1 MKRMNILKGIA
12 MSAMALLTLASCS
25 NEDAGSL
32 LSSAQDRVPLQVSVE
47 NAATRGIIKGTTL
60 PDDCSYR
67 IYAYSRN
74 SETNYEA
81 LNNRR
86 GSSVYYNKGVSRID
100 DEPIYLPEDGSDV
113 QVVALYGGITGDYD
127 NLRVNKIELSVKDQ
141 EDYLVGVNTNQVNK
155 SDPKANL
162 AFTHV
167 MSRVTLNIRR
177 AKDNTNSYKIPVVKI
192 NNLASSYAYMDV
204 EGGQPVISVVD
215 KNQDFS
221 LPIKIDDY
229 VLDDPSKVITADF
242 LVLPTEQENITIK
255 LDGFSQEIK
264 LPISNFE
271 MGQQYS
277 FNVVIRDGK
286 LTVDGFKIIPWGEK
300 KQQDNVVVD
309 GTYKQKA
316 SIGDFFYSDG
326 TYSSNYNGKKVIGV
340 VYALTDEKNGNINR
354 KLTESYH
361 GRIVAL
367 ADAKSPLY
375 GGAYYMSEY
384 KNVNYISDYT
394 IVGEGNTVVN
404 EKGQIEEW
412 PSSGA
417 LDDFNGLYETQQL
430 EKFNKDNEDAK
441 WEAWYQCVSYST
453 EGFPQGSWYLPSLGE
468 LYLVYK
474 VSNSRV
480 KKAFDSKYFKSLFSG
495 YEYYHTDYWSS
506 TQVNADEAWMI
517 CGSYHTPTKSA
528 KKGHDGFAQIRPV
541 TTF

>member
-12 MSAMALLTLASCS
+12 VSAMALLTLASCS

-32 LSSAQDRVPLQVSVE
+32 SSSAQDRVPLQVSVE
-47 NAATRGIIKGTTL
+47 DAATRGIITGTTL

-81 LNNRR
+81 LNNQS
-86 GSSVYYNKGVSRID
+86 GSTVKYQKGVSRID

-113 QVVALYGGITGDYD
+113 QVVALYGGITGSYD
-127 NLRVNKIELSVKDQ
+127 DLRVNKIKLSEKAQ
-141 EDYLVGVNTNQVNK
+141 EDYLVGVNTNKVNK
-155 SDPKANL
+155 TNPKANL

-167 MSRVTLNIRR
+167 MSRVTLNIKR
-177 AKDNTNSYKIPVVKI
+177 AKDNTNSYKIPEVTI
-192 NNLASSYAYMDV
+192 NNLAFDAYMDV
-204 EGGQPVISVVD
+204 EGGQPVIYAVD
-215 KNQDFS
+215 KSQNFN

-229 VLDDPSKVITADF
+229 VLDDSSKVITADF
-242 LVLPTEQENITIK
+242 LVLPAAQENITVK

-286 LTVDGFKIIPWGEK
+286 LTVDGFKITPWGEK

-309 GTYKQKA
+309 ATYKQKA

-367 ADAKSPLY
+367 ADAKS
-375 GGAYYMSEY
+375 AYYMSEY
-384 KNVNYISDYT
+384 KSVNNISNYT
-394 IVGEGNTVVN
+394 IAGEGNTVVN
-404 EKGQIEEW
+404 EKGQIVEW
-412 PSSGA
+412 PSGGA
-417 LDDFNGLYETQQL
+417 LADFNGLYETQQL

-441 WEAWYQCVSYST
+441 YEAWYQCVSYST

-468 LYLVYK
+468 LYLVYQ

-480 KKAFDSKYFKSLFSG
+480 KKAFDSKYFKHMFYG

-517 CGSYHTPTKSA
+517 CGRYDTPTKSA
-528 KKGHDGFAQIRPV
+528 KKGHDGFNQIRPV

>member
-12 MSAMALLTLASCS
+12 VSAMALLTLASCS

-32 LSSAQDRVPLQVSVE
+32 LPSAQDRVPLQVSVE
-47 NAATRGIIKGTTL
+47 DAATRGIITGTTL

-81 LNNRR
+81 LNNQS
-86 GSSVYYNKGVSRID
+86 GSTVKYQKGVSRID
-100 DEPIYLPEDGSDV
+100 DNPIYLPEDGSDV
-113 QVVALYGGITGDYD
+113 QVVALYGGITGSYD
-127 NLRVNKIELSVKDQ
+127 DLWVNKIKLSEKAQ
-141 EDYLVGVNTNQVNK
+141 EDYLVGINTNKVNK
-155 SDPKANL
+155 SNPKANL

-167 MSRVTLNIRR
+167 MSRVTLNIRL
-177 AKDNTNSYKIPVVKI
+177 AKGNTNYYKIPEVTI
-192 NNLASSYAYMDV
+192 NNLAFDAYMDV
-204 EGGQPVISVVD
+204 REGKPIINGVDNSQNFILPV
-215 KNQDFS
+215 
-221 LPIKIDDY
+221 KIDDY
-229 VLDDPSKVITADF
+229 VLDDSAKVITADF
-242 LVLPTEQENITIK
+242 LVLPAEQENITVK

-286 LTVDGFKIIPWGEK
+286 LTVDGFKITPWSEK
-300 KQQDNVVVD
+300 EQQDNVVVD

-340 VYALTDEKNGNINR
+340 VYALTDSKNGDINR

-384 KNVNYISDYT
+384 KSVNNISNYT
-394 IVGEGNTVVN
+394 IAGEGNTVVN
-404 EKGQIEEW
+404 EKGQIVEW
-412 PSSGA
+412 PSGGA
-417 LDDFNGLYETQQL
+417 LADFNGLYETQQL

-468 LYLVYK
+468 LYLVDK
-474 VSNSRV
+474 ISDSRV

-517 CGSYHTPTKSA
+517 CGRYHTPTKSA

>member
-12 MSAMALLTLASCS
+12 GAAMALLALASCS

-32 LSSAQDRVPLQVSVE
+32 LPSAQDRVPLQVSVE
-47 NAATRGIIKGTTL
+47 NAATRGIITGTTL

-67 IYAYSRN
+67 IYAYSTN

-81 LNNRR
+81 LNNQS
-86 GSSVYYNKGVSRID
+86 GSTVQYQKGVSRID
-100 DEPIYLPEDGSDV
+100 DNPIYLPEDSSDV
-113 QVVALYGGITGDYD
+113 QVVALYGGITGSYD
-127 NLRVNKIELSVKDQ
+127 NLWVNKIELSEKDQ
-141 EDYLVGVNTNQVNK
+141 EDYLVGINTNKVNR
-155 SDPKANL
+155 SNPKANL

-177 AKDNTNSYKIPVVKI
+177 AKDNTNNYKIPRVTV
-192 NNLASSYAYMDV
+192 NNLAFDAYMDV
-204 EGGQPVISVVD
+204 REGKPIINGVDNSQNFILPV
-215 KNQDFS
+215 
-221 LPIKIDDY
+221 KIDDY
-229 VLDDPSKVITADF
+229 VLDDSAKVITADF
-242 LVLPTEQENITIK
+242 LVLPAEQENITVR

-286 LTVDGFKIIPWGEK
+286 LTVDGFKITPWSEK
-300 KQQDNVVVD
+300 EQQDNVVVD

-326 TYSSNYNGKKVIGV
+326 TYSSNYNGKKAIGV
-340 VYALTDEKNGNINR
+340 VYALTDRKNGDINR

-367 ADAKSPLY
+367 ADVY

-384 KNVNYISDYT
+384 KSVNNISNYT
-394 IVGEGNTVVN
+394 IVGEGNTMVN
-404 EKGQIEEW
+404 EKGQIVEW
-412 PSSGA
+412 PSGGA
-417 LDDFNGLYETQQL
+417 LADFNGLYETQQL

-441 WEAWYQCVSYST
+441 LEAWYQSVSYST

-468 LYLVYK
+468 LYLVYQI
-474 VSNSRV
+474 SNSRV

-495 YEYYHTDYWSS
+495 YEYYHIDYWTS

-517 CGSYHTPTKSA
+517 CGTYHTPTKSD
-528 KKGHDGFAQIRPV
+528 KNGHDGYTKIRPV

>member
-67 IYAYSRN
+67 IYAYSTN

-81 LNNRR
+81 LNNQS
-86 GSSVYYNKGVSRID
+86 GSTVKYQKGVSRID
-100 DEPIYLPEDGSDV
+100 DNPIYLPEDGSDV
-113 QVVALYGGITGDYD
+113 QVVALYGGISGSYD
-127 NLRVNKIELSVKDQ
+127 DFCVNKIGLHEKDQ
-141 EDYLVGVNTNQVNK
+141 EDYLVGVNTNKVNK
-155 SDPKANL
+155 SNPKANL

-167 MSRVTLNIRR
+167 MSRVTLNIRL
-177 AKDNTNSYKIPVVKI
+177 AKGNTNYYKIPEVMI
-192 NNLASSYAYMDV
+192 NNLASYAYMDV
-204 EGGQPVISVVD
+204 REGQPVIKGVSNSQNFNLSV
-215 KNQDFS
+215 
-221 LPIKIDDY
+221 KIDDY
-229 VLDDPSKVITADF
+229 LLDDSSKVLTADF

-286 LTVDGFKIIPWGEK
+286 LTVDGFKITPWGEK

-326 TYSSNYNGKKVIGV
+326 TYSSNYNGKKAIGV
-340 VYALTDEKNGNINR
+340 VYALTDRKNGDINR

-384 KNVNYISDYT
+384 KSVDNISNYT

-404 EKGQIEEW
+404 EKGQIVEW
-412 PSSGA
+412 PSGGA
-417 LDDFNGLYETQQL
+417 LADFNGPYETQQL

-468 LYLVYK
+468 LYLVYQI
-474 VSNSRV
+474 SNSRI

-517 CGSYHTPTKSA
+517 CGNEHTPTKSA
-528 KKGHDGFAQIRPV
+528 KKGHNGFAQIRPV

>member
-12 MSAMALLTLASCS
+12 VSAMALLTLASCS

-32 LSSAQDRVPLQVSVE
+32 LPSAQDRVPLQVSVE
-47 NAATRGIIKGTTL
+47 DAATRGIITGTTL

-81 LNNRR
+81 LNNQS
-86 GSSVYYNKGVSRID
+86 GSTVKYQKGVSRID
-100 DEPIYLPEDGSDV
+100 DNPIYLPEDGSDV
-113 QVVALYGGITGDYD
+113 QVVALYGGITGSYD
-127 NLRVNKIELSVKDQ
+127 DLWVNKIKLSEKAQ
-141 EDYLVGVNTNQVNK
+141 EDYLVGINTNKVNK
-155 SDPKANL
+155 SNPKANL

-167 MSRVTLNIRR
+167 MSRVTLNIRL
-177 AKDNTNSYKIPVVKI
+177 AKGNTNYYKIPEVTI
-192 NNLASSYAYMDV
+192 NNLAFDAYMDV
-204 EGGQPVISVVD
+204 REGKPVINGVNNSQ
-215 KNQDFS
+215 NFN
-221 LPIKIDDY
+221 LPIRIDDY
-229 VLDDPSKVITADF
+229 VLDDSAKVITADF
-242 LVLPTEQENITIK
+242 LVLPTEQENITVK

-264 LPISNFE
+264 LPISNFQ

-286 LTVDGFKIIPWGEK
+286 LTVDGFKITPWSEK
-300 KQQDNVVVD
+300 EQQDNVVVD

-326 TYSSNYNGKKVIGV
+326 TYSSNYNGKKAIGV
-340 VYALTDEKNGNINR
+340 VYALTDRKNGDINR

-367 ADAKSPLY
+367 ADVY

-384 KNVNYISDYT
+384 KSVNNISNYT
-394 IVGEGNTVVN
+394 IVGEGNTMVN
-404 EKGQIEEW
+404 EKGQIVEW
-412 PSSGA
+412 PSGGA
-417 LDDFNGLYETQQL
+417 LADFNGLYETQQL

-441 WEAWYQCVSYST
+441 LEAWYQSVSYST

-468 LYLVYK
+468 LYLVYQI
-474 VSNSRV
+474 SNSRV

-495 YEYYHTDYWSS
+495 YEYYHIDYWTS

-517 CGSYHTPTKSA
+517 CGTYHTPTKSD
-528 KKGHDGFAQIRPV
+528 KNGHDGYTKIRPV

>member
-32 LSSAQDRVPLQVSVE
+32 LSSAQDRVPLQISVE

-113 QVVALYGGITGDYD
+113 QVVALYGGIRGDYD

-141 EDYLVGVNTNQVNK
+141 EDYLVGINTNKVNK
-155 SDPKANL
+155 SNPKAKL

-167 MSRVTLNIRR
+167 MSRVTLNIKR

-242 LVLPTEQENITIK
+242 LVLPTEQENITIE

-264 LPISNFE
+264 LPISNFQ

-277 FNVVIRDGK
+277 FNVVI
-286 LTVDGFKIIPWGEK
+286 
-300 KQQDNVVVD
+300 
-309 GTYKQKA
+309 
-316 SIGDFFYSDG
+316 
-326 TYSSNYNGKKVIGV
+326 SN
-340 VYALTDEKNGNINR
+340 
-354 KLTESYH
+354 
-361 GRIVAL
+361 
-367 ADAKSPLY
+367 
-375 GGAYYMSEY
+375 
-384 KNVNYISDYT
+384 
-394 IVGEGNTVVN
+394 
-404 EKGQIEEW
+404 
-412 PSSGA
+412 
-417 LDDFNGLYETQQL
+417 
-430 EKFNKDNEDAK
+430 
-441 WEAWYQCVSYST
+441 
-453 EGFPQGSWYLPSLGE
+453 
-468 LYLVYK
+468 
-474 VSNSRV
+474 
-480 KKAFDSKYFKSLFSG
+480 KSLFSISG
-495 YEYYHTDYWSS
+495 ITVRDW
-506 TQVNADEAWMI
+506 D
-517 CGSYHTPTKSA
+517 TPTLV
-528 KKGHDGFAQIRPV
+528 DGNDVFV
-541 TTF
+541 NF

>member
-12 MSAMALLTLASCS
+12 VSAMALLALASCS

-32 LSSAQDRVPLQVSVE
+32 SSSAQDRVPLQVSVE
-47 NAATRGIIKGTTL
+47 NAATRGIITGTTL

-81 LNNRR
+81 LNNQS
-86 GSSVYYNKGVSRID
+86 GSTVQYQKGVSRID
-100 DEPIYLPEDGSDV
+100 DNPIYLPEDGSDV
-113 QVVALYGGITGDYD
+113 QVVALYGGITGSYD
-127 NLRVNKIELSVKDQ
+127 QLCVNKIGLHEKDQ

-155 SDPKANL
+155 SNPKANL

-167 MSRVTLNIRR
+167 MSRVTLNIRL
-177 AKDNTNSYKIPVVKI
+177 AKGNTNYYKIPEVKI
-192 NNLASSYAYMDV
+192 NNLASYAYMDV
-204 EGGQPVISVVD
+204 REGKPVINGVNNS
-215 KNQDFS
+215 QDFN

-229 VLDDPSKVITADF
+229 VLDDSSKVITADF
-242 LVLPTEQENITIK
+242 LVLPIEQENITIK

-264 LPISNFE
+264 LPISKFE

-286 LTVDGFKIIPWGEK
+286 VTLDGFKITPWDEK

-384 KNVNYISDYT
+384 KSVNYIASYT

-417 LDDFNGLYETQQL
+417 LDDFGGLYETQQL

-474 VSNSRV
+474 ISNSRV

-517 CGSYHTPTKSA
+517 CGNEHTPTKSD
-528 KKGHDGFAQIRPV
+528 KKGHNGFAQIRPV

>member
-12 MSAMALLTLASCS
+12 VSAMALLTLASCS

-32 LSSAQDRVPLQVSVE
+32 SPSAQDRVPLQVSVE
-47 NAATRGIIKGTTL
+47 DAATRGIITGTTL

-81 LNNRR
+81 LNNQS
-86 GSSVYYNKGVSRID
+86 GSTVQYQKGVSRID
-100 DEPIYLPEDGSDV
+100 DNPIYLPEDGSDV
-113 QVVALYGGITGDYD
+113 QVVALYGGITGSYDY
-127 NLRVNKIELSVKDQ
+127 LRVNKIELSEKAQ
-141 EDYLVGVNTNQVNK
+141 EDYLVGVNTNKVNK
-155 SDPKANL
+155 TNPKANL

-177 AKDNTNSYKIPVVKI
+177 AKDNTNNYKIPEVTI
-192 NNLASSYAYMDV
+192 NNLAFDAYMDV
-204 EGGQPVISVVD
+204 REGKPIINGVDNSQNFILPV
-215 KNQDFS
+215 
-221 LPIKIDDY
+221 KIDDY
-229 VLDDPSKVITADF
+229 VLDDSAKVITADF

-286 LTVDGFKIIPWGEK
+286 LTVDGFKITPWSEK
-300 KQQDNVVVD
+300 KQQDNLVVD

-384 KNVNYISDYT
+384 KSINDISNYT
-394 IVGEGNTVVN
+394 IAGEGNTVVN
-404 EKGQIEEW
+404 EKGQIVEW
-412 PSSGA
+412 PSGGA
-417 LDDFNGLYETQQL
+417 LADFNGLYETQQL

-468 LYLVYK
+468 LYLVDK
-474 VSNSRV
+474 ISDSRV

-517 CGSYHTPTKSA
+517 CGRYHTPTKSA